1 MTGSNAMTLSQQGK
15 PPTSDLVS
23 AFLSRAIHEHRLS
36 PGTKLGEDELAEIY
50 GVSRTI
56 IRTALQS
63 LAHGQLVDIQR
74 NRGAFVAKPT
84 PQEAREVFEARELLE
99 PRTARSAAGK
109 ATAKDVAF
117 LKEHIDKEHA
127 ALDADDHGL
136 ALYLSGQLHV
146 HIAHIA
152 AQATIASFVE
162 TLIARSSLIVAL
174 YWKRESAICESHA
187 HHSLVTAIENNDG
200 KAAEDLMK
208 SHLVDLHS
216 ALDLR
221 KAKPGVASLKDILGD

>member
-1 MTGSNAMTLSQQGK
+1 MTEPVFAATPKPSK
-15 PPTSDLVS
+15 PPSGALVS
-23 AFLSRAIHEHRLS
+23 VYLSRAIHEHRLL

-63 LAHGQLVDIQR
+63 LAHGQLVEIHR

-84 PQEAREVFEARELLE
+84 PTEAREVFEARELLE
-99 PRTARSAAGK
+99 PRTARSAAQR
-109 ATAKDVAF
+109 ATTDDVSR
-117 LKEHIDKEHA
+117 LNEHIAQEHE
-127 ALDADDHGL
+127 ALAKGDQGT

-146 HIAHIA
+146 HIARIA
-152 AQATIASFVE
+152 AQATITSFIE

-174 YWKRESAICESHA
+174 YWKRESALCESHA
-187 HHSLVTAIENNDG
+187 HSALVQAIARNDG
-200 KAAEDLMK
+200 NAAEELMH

-216 ALDLR
+216 ALELH
-221 KAKPGVASLKDILGD
+221 KIPTSGASLKEILG